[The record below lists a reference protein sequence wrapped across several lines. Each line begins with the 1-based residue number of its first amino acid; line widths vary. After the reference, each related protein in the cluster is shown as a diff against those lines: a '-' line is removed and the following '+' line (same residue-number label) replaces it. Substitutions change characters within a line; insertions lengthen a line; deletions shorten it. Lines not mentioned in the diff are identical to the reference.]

1 MLERAAEILRQI
13 QLHATPHVRRLTLDL
28 EPAELGRLSVQLALR
43 AGKVTAIVRGEQPE
57 ALALLE
63 QQEPGLLDVLA
74 RRGVAA
80 DSVRFELGFGG
91 HRSRRGA
98 RPALPAPAASSVAAS
113 STSNV
118 PRERSRIDLFA

>member
-1 MLERAAEILRQI
+1 
-13 QLHATPHVRRLTLDL
+13 VRRLTLDL

-57 ALALLE
+57 TLALLE

-80 DSVRFELGFGG
+80 DSVRFELGFGE

-113 STSNV
+113 STSIV
-118 PRERSRIDLFA
+118 PRECSRIDLFA